1 MNNDGYHTV
10 YEEGETGQ
18 FELFFRDESIMKA
31 GHGVF
36 FGLEDVQ
43 TEIMKKIKQEL
54 FSNQD

>member
-1 MNNDGYHTV
+1 MNNEGYYTV

-18 FELFFRDESIMKA
+18 FELFLKYESIVKA

-36 FGLEDVQ
+36 FDIEDVKE
-43 TEIMKKIKQEL
+43 TILKKTKQEL